1 MVQCLATTPSTALL
15 DRTTRARRRATRT
28 RSHTR
33 WGWRS
38 NANLA
43 RAAQQALAHIVVT
56 TISTLLA
63 RLALRLTRWWWWS
76 NANLARAAQ
85 QALAHIVVTTISTL
99 LARLALRLTRWWW
112 WSNANLARAAQ
123 QALAHIV
130 VTTISTLLARLALR
144 LARGLKARD
153 ELAAL
158 CVPLT
163 AHARWQVNVATPPA
177 PWRRNPRIVTETLA
191 FQHLVASLRAS
202 RNRCALLDVYVVD
215 FVGAMASVAIQRKVA
230 LVAAPG
236 IPI

>member
-15 DRTTRARRRATRT
+15 ERTTRARRRATRT

-43 RAAQQALAHIVVT
+43 RAAQHALAHIVVT
-56 TISTLLA
+56 TIST
-63 RLALRLTRWWWWS
+63 
-76 NANLARAAQ
+76 
-85 QALAHIVVTTISTL
+85 I

-163 AHARWQVNVATPPA
+163 ALARWQVNVATPPA
-177 PWRRNPRIVTETLA
+177 LSLRPHVDETLA
-191 FQHLVASLRAS
+191 LPHLVASLRAS
-202 RNRCALLDVYVVD
+202 RNRCALLEVYVVD

>member
-1 MVQCLATTPSTALL
+1 MVQCMASAPSTALL
-15 DRTTRARRRATRT
+15 DWTTRARRRATRT

-43 RAAQQALAHIVVT
+43 LAAQQALAHIVVA
-56 TISTLLA
+56 TISAVLA
-63 RLALRLTRWWWWS
+63 RLALRLTRWGWGRT
-76 NANLARAAQ
+76 ANLARAAHQ
-85 QALAHIVVTTISTL
+85 VLAHVVVTTIS
-99 LARLALRLTRWWW
+99 
-112 WSNANLARAAQ
+112 N
-123 QALAHIV
+123 V
-130 VTTISTLLARLALR
+130 LARLALR
-144 LARGLKARD
+144 LARRLKAHD

-163 AHARWQVNVATPPA
+163 ALARWQVNVATPPA
-177 PWRRNPRIVTETLA
+177 LSLRPHVDETLA
-191 FQHLVASLRAS
+191 LPHLVASLRAS
-202 RNRCALLDVYVVD
+202 RNRCALLEVYVVD

>member
-43 RAAQQALAHIVVT
+43 RAAQH
-56 TISTLLA
+56 
-63 RLALRLTRWWWWS
+63 
-76 NANLARAAQ
+76 
-85 QALAHIVVTTISTL
+85 ALAHIVVTTISTL

-163 AHARWQVNVATPPA
+163 ALARWQVDVATPPA
-177 PWRRNPRIVTETLA
+177 LSIRPHVDETLA
-191 FQHLVASLRAS
+191 LPHLVASLRAS
-202 RNRCALLDVYVVD
+202 RNRRALLDVDVVD
-215 FVGAMASVAIQRKVA
+215 FVGAMASVAVQRKVT

-236 IPI
+236 IPT